1 MRPAPGPNE
10 ERTIAM
16 HIPAYIHLP
25 TDAPVSRPA
34 APSPLLRAWRAVRAW
49 WDHQRTLAALEEL
62 DEATLRDIG
71 VSRDDLRARFEA
83 DRHGA
88 RGHWSRY

>member
-1 MRPAPGPNE
+1 
-10 ERTIAM
+10 M

-25 TDAPVSRPA
+25 AETPATRPA
-34 APSPLLRAWRAVRAW
+34 GCAAAPAPLLRVLRTMRAW
-49 WDHQRTLAALEEL
+49 WDRQRTLAALEEL

-71 VSRDDLRARFEA
+71 VTRADLRARFDA

-88 RGHWSRY
+88 RGIWSRP